1 MKVPTGK
8 LKPNPSN
15 PRILRDEKFLKL
27 KASIESFPDM
37 LNKRPIVAVTDT
49 DGKYMVIGGN
59 MRLRACQD
67 LKLKEVPIM
76 LADEWTE
83 EQRREFII
91 KDNVGFGEWDWDAL
105 GKEWKAEDLDAW
117 GLDVPFIDRDIDALE
132 EGDDIKL
139 DKSLQVLPKHEY
151 IIVYASADSDEW
163 EELKSL
169 LKCKTVRQGGCKI
182 GSSSDKA
189 TTGMER
195 VFTVETF
202 KERLGI

>member
-1 MKVPTGK
+1 MNIKIAK
-8 LKPNPSN
+8 LKGNPSN
-15 PRILRDEKFLKL
+15 PRVLRDEKFAKL
-27 KASIESFPDM
+27 KASIEAFPDM
-37 LNKRPIVAVTDT
+37 LQKRPIVAVTDK
-49 DGKYMVIGGN
+49 DGKYMVLGGN
-59 MRLRACQD
+59 MRLKACAD
-67 LKLKEVPIM
+67 LGMKEVPVI

-91 KDNVGFGEWDWDAL
+91 KDNVGFGEWDWDQLANEWDA
-105 GKEWKAEDLDAW
+105 GKLEAW
-117 GLDVPFIDRDIDALE
+117 GLDVDRDIDASE
-132 EGDDIKL
+132 EGDDIKV

-151 IIVYASADSDEW
+151 IIVYADAESDEW

-182 GSSSDKA
+182 GSTSDKA

-195 VFTVETF
+195 VFNVETF